1 MSRLPAIALLLPR
14 VLLLCLLPL
23 LAEAAV
29 KWEAVPK
36 ADLEAKACSW
46 ALGVDAEILRS
57 EHAFDFSG
65 GKTTRTCRRRIKVYT
80 ERGVDLVRNVGIDY
94 RKGVT
99 LKRLA
104 GRLVRP
110 DGGTVEFGPGDF
122 RDAVLAKIGD
132 ASWRTRRLSLSSLQP
147 GDVVEFTWDETY
159 NGWML
164 AQVIYVQESLP
175 VRDFEFRYEISNLI
189 INYTW
194 RNIEMTSSKPSDA
207 TGVLRAHHIRPWV
220 EEPEM
225 PPEFERRGYIL
236 LCYGPHFREQVI
248 GWAMKAVWTER
259 LEKEKLE
266 VNSKIRERARAVVA
280 GIDGSVNQLKALY
293 AWCQSNILNLDVDTT
308 EEAAKQRLKQGEL
321 RDAAAV
327 LRSKAGTA
335 MEINF
340 LFAALVRAAGYE
352 AHIANTCGRDLL
364 RSPGAALN
372 GWYYMAPNYVA
383 VEKGAAW
390 FFLNPGNPVLAF
402 DELRWQ
408 EQGAELLV
416 CGSAG
421 LEWSRIPMSTAEDNT
436 RLRTARLTLDPQGTL
451 EGEVEQV
458 LTGLEALNFRI
469 AHWNAAPAD
478 IEKAVVEEFTARLPS
493 AELSGVKVEGVEQ
506 RGKAIRVRHHV
517 RVPQHAAKAEG
528 KVFLIPNIFE
538 EGVTPRYDAL
548 RRANPIMYT
557 HAYSMK
563 DEITVVLPEGLAPE
577 SVIQP
582 RAVVDSDTS
591 LRMEVTNSFDA
602 STRTVTQ
609 LREFVRGLGTLP
621 ESVPHAQL
629 RTVEGRMISSTM
641 TPLVLKSEQATP

>member
-1 MSRLPAIALLLPR
+1 MFRRPALASLLLR
-14 VLLLCLLPL
+14 VFLLCLVPL

-29 KWEAVPK
+29 KWAPVPK
-36 ADLEAKACSW
+36 ADLEAKASSW

-65 GKTTRTCRRRIKVYT
+65 GETTRTCKRRIKVYT

-94 RKGVT
+94 KKGVS

-110 DGGTVEFGPGDF
+110 DGSMTEFGAADF
-122 RDAVLAKIGD
+122 RDGVLAKIGD
-132 ASWRTRRLSLSSLQP
+132 SSWRTRRLSLSTLQP
-147 GDVVEFTWDETY
+147 GDVVEFTWDEVY
-159 NGWML
+159 DGWLL
-164 AQVIYVQESLP
+164 AQVIYVQETLP
-175 VRDFEFRYEISNLI
+175 VREFEFSYEISDLA
-189 INYTW
+189 INYAW

-207 TGVLRAHHIRPWV
+207 KGVLRAHHVRPWV

-236 LCYGPHFREQVI
+236 LCYGPHFDEQVI
-248 GWAMKAVWTER
+248 GWAMKAIWT
-259 LEKEKLE
+259 EKLE
-266 VNSKIRERARAVVA
+266 KDQLVVNGKIRERAKSVTA
-280 GIDGSVNQLKALY
+280 GIEGSVDQLKALY
-293 AWCQSNILNLDVDTT
+293 TWCQANIINLDVDTS
-308 EEAAKQRLKQGEL
+308 EQAAKQRRKQGEM
-321 RDAAAV
+321 RDSAAV
-327 LRSKAGTA
+327 LKGGAGTG

-352 AHIANTCGRDLL
+352 AHITNTCGRDLL
-364 RSPGAALN
+364 RTPSVALN

-383 VEKGAAW
+383 VAKGAGW

-408 EQGAELLV
+408 EQGAEMLL

-421 LEWSRIPMSTAEDNT
+421 LEWSRIPMSTADDNVRT
-436 RLRTARLTLDPQGTL
+436 RSAKLTLDAEGTL
-451 EGEVEQV
+451 EGEVEQL

-469 AHWNAAPAD
+469 AYWNAAPAD
-478 IEKAVVEEFTARLPS
+478 IEKAVITEFTARLPA
-493 AELSGVKVEGVEQ
+493 AELSGVKVEGVAE
-506 RGKAIRVRHHV
+506 RGKAIRIRHHV
-517 RVPQHAAKAEG
+517 RLPLHAAKAEG
-528 KVFLIPNIFE
+528 KVFLVPNLFE
-538 EGVTPRYDAL
+538 EGGKPRYDAP

-557 HAYSMK
+557 HAYTMK

-577 SVIQP
+577 RVSQP
-582 RAVVDSDTS
+582 RAVVDSNTS

-602 STRTVTQ
+602 TTRTLTQ
-609 LREFVRGLGTLP
+609 VRDFVRGLGDLP

-629 RTVEGRMISSTM
+629 RSVEGRMISSTT
-641 TPLVLKSEQATP
+641 TPFILQSAQENP